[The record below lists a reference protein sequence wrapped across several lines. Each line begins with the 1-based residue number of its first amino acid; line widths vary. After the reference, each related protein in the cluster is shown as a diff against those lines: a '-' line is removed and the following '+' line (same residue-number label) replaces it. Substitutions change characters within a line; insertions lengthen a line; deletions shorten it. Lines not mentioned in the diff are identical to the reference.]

1 MTPREI
7 RQDAYTEKG
16 DLFPLTWG
24 RLKIA
29 RRALDGADDE
39 DYPDIAAAI
48 YLMEFA
54 KLRTIPRDK
63 FVAGCCKFAQGLEAA
78 QVVAAGLALNRD
90 MGAILSSEI
99 EPVDSEE
106 SGKQNGVE
114 PVEAATPPPA
124 QPSLQPL

>member
-7 RQDAYTEKG
+7 RQDAYTEQG
-16 DLFPLTWG
+16 ELFPLTWG

-54 KLRTIPRDK
+54 KLRTIPREK
-63 FVAGCCKFAQGLEAA
+63 FVAGCCKFAQGLEAS
-78 QVVAAGLALNRD
+78 QVVSAGLALNRD
-90 MGAILSSEI
+90 MGAILGSEI

-106 SGKQNGVE
+106 SGKDQAGE
-114 PVEAATPPPA
+114 VEAATPPPA

>member
-7 RQDAYTEKG
+7 RQDAYTEAG

-29 RRALDGADDE
+29 RRALDTAE
-39 DYPDIAAAI
+39 EVDYPDIAAAI
-48 YLMEFA
+48 YLMDFA

-63 FVAGCCKFAQGLEAA
+63 FVPGCCKFAQGLPAS

-99 EPVDSEE
+99 EPVESDE
-106 SGKQNGVE
+106 SGKGEGVE
-114 PVEAATPPPA
+114 DATPPAP
-124 QPSLQPL
+124 QSSLQPH